1 MEMVLLSKFIELIM
15 SHRNCI
21 IEIPSK
27 FHRNECAK
35 KMPNQKSCLTQTR
48 KTVNEARNY
57 YLLARCTFKSNRK
70 TMTDC
75 YRHISFDLNTFV
87 WNANCSD
94 RNKFNF
100 N

>member
-1 MEMVLLSKFIELIM
+1 MVLLSKFIELIM
-15 SHRNCI
+15 SHRNS
-21 IEIPSK
+21 IEM
-27 FHRNECAK
+27 NVQK